1 MSNDKYLLKE
11 INLSEYGLGTIYPLS
26 AREIINLGE
35 EGLKNFLAPFLY
47 KSVVKDN
54 DEDIRFFDYL
64 FIRDEQMIEVLLS
77 LINSL
82 KVLYRCNDYTF
93 DDSNPNY
100 IKIIISEAKID
111 RNNFDKLCDIVRDM
125 YFLNQIEEEIDSRTI
140 QVDEANKAILEEYLR
155 LEQEYKKEQE
165 ELAKKNQKTLH
176 QIVTIVAS
184 QCLWDYDKV
193 LEMSYYRLIT
203 TYKSIFEIDSYTT
216 YLAYATSGQFDM
228 KNVQQKHWGEIVGK
242 PIN

>member
-1 MSNDKYLLKE
+1 MPDDKYLLKE
-11 INLSEYGLGTIYPLS
+11 IDLSKFGLGTIYPLS
-26 AREIINLGE
+26 TKEIINLGE

-47 KSVVKDN
+47 KSKVIDG
-54 DEDIRFFDYL
+54 EDIRFFDYL
-64 FIRDEQMIEVLLS
+64 FVRDEQMIEILVS

-82 KVLYRCNDYTF
+82 KTLYKVDEVQF
-93 DDSNPNY
+93 DDSAGFVS
-100 IKIIISEAKID
+100 IIVGNAKVD

-125 YFLNQIEEEIDSRTI
+125 YFLNQIEEETESRNI
-140 QVDEANKAILEEYLR
+140 QVSEANKAILEEYLR

-228 KNVQQKHWGEIVGK
+228 KNIRQQHWSETVGK
-242 PIN
+242 